1 MTKFLIKASY
11 TPEGQKGIL
20 KNGAT
25 TRKEAVEK
33 MITDLGGKS
42 EAFYY
47 AFGETDVF
55 AIAEVPDTTILAA
68 ISLHL
73 NATGLVNVSVTILLT
88 PAEIDKATTILVNYR
103 APGS

>member
-11 TPEGQKGIL
+11 SSEGHKGIL
-20 KNGAT
+20 KHGAT
-25 TRKEAVEK
+25 RRKEAVEK
-33 MITDLGGKS
+33 MITDLGGKM

-55 AIAEVPDTTILAA
+55 AIGEVPDTTILVA

-88 PAEIDKATTILVNYR
+88 PEEIDEATTVSVNYR